1 MAQIAVLQP
10 IATQGASLEL
20 SPGLVW
26 TFDATMSEQ
35 HSYVADV
42 TSHPVENGTDITDHI
57 QIRPFELRLTGIVT
71 NTPIQPQ
78 EFDFDQANRIQN
90 LYADLTRLFEARSFL
105 TVVTGLERYENMIL
119 KAIDVPR
126 EGPGKQAIIPSLSFI
141 QINTVDTAFVSI
153 ASIPRRAK
161 GKTDL
166 DKQAK
171 ALAEKAVADKAEG
184 AKDEIL
190 DQTGADS
197 LKDSTNNGPSSV
209 LSDLLGGF
217 GG

>member
-20 SPGLVW
+20 DAGFLW

-35 HSYVADV
+35 HRYVADV
-42 TSHPVENGTDITDHI
+42 TTHPVENGTDITDHI
-57 QIRPFELRLTGIVT
+57 QIRPFELTLTGIVT

-90 LYADLTRLFEARSFL
+90 LYDELTLLFEERSFL
-105 TVVTGLERYENMIL
+105 TVVTGLQRYQNMIL
-119 KAIDVPR
+119 KSIDVPR
-126 EGPGKQAIIPSLSFI
+126 QGPGRQSIIPSLSFI
-141 QINTVDTAFVSI
+141 QINTVDTAFVST

-161 GKTDL
+161 PKTKL

-171 ALAEKAVADKAEG
+171 ADATPAEELQCSLSKED
-184 AKDEIL
+184 IL
-190 DQTGADS
+190 KQTQANS
-197 LKDSTNNGPSSV
+197 LKEPTNNGPDS
-209 LSDLLGGF
+209 LLIGLLGG
-217 GG
+217 G